1 MFSIVT
7 INLHGRRE
15 RWRERRPLLVAQLL
29 EIVPDILCLQEVHLS
44 TGQGRWLKTQL
55 NERLA
60 VQENKARIAY
70 QFIQK
75 RGDFLS
81 PTGVAILTRLPI
93 VSHDALPLPHGNQI
107 ALRVNVELPSR
118 QTVDVVTTQL
128 HPIPHSVETRAEQ
141 VTAIMG
147 WLRTNRRTRLQIV
160 AGDFSETPTGLAIQ
174 RMKQGYRSAYV
185 AANGHEPLATY
196 PTAVFNKHDMETAV
210 CRDYL
215 FLSPAIKQVQS
226 ARICCHKPAD
236 ADPNIYPS
244 THVGL
249 FSECGV

>member
-29 EIVPDILCLQEVHLS
+29 EIVPDIICLQEVHLS
-44 TGQGRWLKTQL
+44 TGQGRWLKAQL
-55 NERLA
+55 NDRLA
-60 VQENKARIAY
+60 VQKDGAGVVY

-81 PTGVAILTRLPI
+81 SMGVAILTTLPI
-93 VSHDALPLPHGNQI
+93 MSHDALPLPHGSQI

-128 HPIPHSVETRAEQ
+128 HPTPHSVETRAEQ
-141 VTAIMG
+141 ATAIMG
-147 WLRTNRRTRLQIV
+147 WMRSNRRTRLQIV

-174 RMKQGYRSAYV
+174 RMKQGYRSAYAV
-185 AANGHEPLATY
+185 ANGHEPLATY
-196 PTAVFNKHDMETAV
+196 PTAVFNTREMKTAV
-210 CRDYL
+210 CRDYI

-236 ADPNIYPS
+236 TDPNVYPS

>member
-15 RWRERRPLLVAQLL
+15 RWRERRPLLIAQLL
-29 EIVPDILCLQEVHLS
+29 GIVPDIICLQEVHLS
-44 TGQGRWLKTQL
+44 TGQGRWVRTQL

-60 VQENKARIAY
+60 VRENETSY
-70 QFIQK
+70 QLIQK

-81 PTGVAILTRLPI
+81 SKGVAILTRLPI
-93 VSHDALPLPHGNQI
+93 VSHDALPLAHSSQI

-128 HPIPHSVETRAEQ
+128 HPTPHAIEARAEQ

-147 WLRTNRRTRLQIV
+147 WLRSNRRTRLQIV
-160 AGDFSETPTGLAIQ
+160 AGDFNETPTGLAIQ
-174 RMKQGYRSAYV
+174 RIKQGYRSAYE
-185 AANGHEPLATY
+185 AANGYEPLATY
-196 PTAVFNKHDMETAV
+196 PTAVIENETAV
-210 CRDYL
+210 CRDYI

-226 ARICCHKPAD
+226 ASICCHKPAD
-236 ADPNIYPS
+236 TDPYLYPS

-249 FSECGV
+249 FAECGV